1 MRYSQ
6 GCLVCT
12 RIRWFEQSGFPDY
25 KQDGRSLFILN
36 LTIADSLLL
45 ECVAGLA
52 HHGRASL
59 EHGESLME
67 KCVYDGIDP
76 DPVAWAGLL
85 DIIVGM
91 SRLGNVS
98 VQEAER
104 VVGMIRASGD
114 VDDVTVDEWEKEI
127 VKVVSESLDSTYSP
141 AKEREGKVGEGG
153 GERGSLYDVGPE
165 VTWSEFRTSV
175 KGKGMSQKEISAIW
189 KDVKARRARA
199 G

>member
-1 MRYSQ
+1 
-6 GCLVCT
+6 
-12 RIRWFEQSGFPDY
+12 
-25 KQDGRSLFILN
+25 LN

-59 EHGESLME
+59 EHGESLIE

-98 VQEAER
+98 VEEAVR
-104 VVGMIRASGD
+104 VVGLIRASGG
-114 VDDVTVDEWEKEI
+114 VEEATVDEWEKEI
-127 VKVVSESLDSTYSP
+127 VKVVSESLRSTDGL
-141 AKEREGKVGEGG
+141 AEEGKGTVGEGG
-153 GERGSLYDVGPE
+153 GQRGGFYDVGPD

-189 KDVKARRARA
+189 KDVKARRART